1 MPKPFSERL
10 VKTRQIFECFQDG
23 IFSHEVNLIKPD
35 RGIFKLAEARFHI
48 QDSSRVMFIDDRIEN
63 IQAAIT
69 FGWKGILFRSIAQ
82 AEELISTFIA
92 EDRPVRSRQVRH
104 SVSETL
110 ESISR
115 DQVCQ
120 KRVKSFVVRAGRMGS
135 GQKRAIQSLG
145 HFYLIQPQVGCV
157 TASGAS
163 SPGSSLDAGWSE
175 EHRGKPLIIEIGFG
189 MGDALAAIAAA
200 DRSKRYLGIDVHPP
214 GVGSMLR
221 RIEDQRLSHVRL
233 IQHDAVDVLEKMIA
247 DNSVAGFHIY
257 FPDPW
262 PKKRH
267 HKRRLIQTEF
277 VKRMSSCLKVG
288 GYIHCATDWEPY
300 AQWMLDILSAES
312 SLKNQANGY
321 HARPAWRPM
330 TKFEARGLRLGHVV
344 NDLLFRKR

>member
-1 MPKPFSERL
+1 LINRSTDKLEPSL
-10 VKTRQIFECFQDG
+10 GDG
-23 IFSHEVNLIKPD
+23 PD
-35 RGIFKLAEARFHI
+35 L
-48 QDSSRVMFIDDRIEN
+48 
-63 IQAAIT
+63 
-69 FGWKGILFRSIAQ
+69 
-82 AEELISTFIA
+82 
-92 EDRPVRSRQVRH
+92 DRPTKHGSGSHIR
-104 SVSETL
+104 
-110 ESISR
+110 
-115 DQVCQ
+115 
-120 KRVKSFVVRAGRMGS
+120 SFVIRAGRMGS
-135 GQKRAIQSLG
+135 GQSKALKALSPS
-145 HFYLIQPQVGCV
+145 YLIPF
-157 TASGAS
+157 
-163 SPGSSLDAGWSE
+163 SPGLCDDGATPTICATMSADSA
-175 EHRGKPLIIEIGFG
+175 HRVVLSDYWPKAYQEAPLIIEIGFG

-214 GVGSMLR
+214 GVGSMLQ

-247 DNSVAGFHIY
+247 DNSVTGFHIY

-300 AQWMLDILSAES
+300 AQWMLNILSAES
-312 SLKNQANGY
+312 SLMNQADGY